1 MAIAH
6 HLYHS
11 IYTRTP
17 TQRWFVVILVIAR
30 ANQAIQKKKNITSSS
45 SRTFH
50 IIKKQSLTCAI
61 FPTVSRSVMLPLRLF
76 FALFLSLSSL
86 LLIAVAAPVADAP
99 KQPNK
104 SLGPQT
110 YEIRLIR
117 MRRVDG
123 KELEI
128 TDIKDP
134 VKSDEIWSLKI
145 GSSEFSAV
153 RQPSGKWKGRVITS
167 LLGGETGI
175 ILAYATFPSIQKWEE
190 VGLKLGDLSSTSNL
204 EYLNVVLA
212 ALKGEKYLHDLNALW
227 RYRDSYDNL
236 SGFYWQMCAERGTAG
251 GTLMY
256 EHW

>member
-1 MAIAH
+1 
-6 HLYHS
+6 
-11 IYTRTP
+11 
-17 TQRWFVVILVIAR
+17 
-30 ANQAIQKKKNITSSS
+30 
-45 SRTFH
+45 
-50 IIKKQSLTCAI
+50 
-61 FPTVSRSVMLPLRLF
+61 MLPLRLF

-99 KQPNK
+99 EQPNK

-128 TDIKDP
+128 TDIKEP
-134 VKSDEIWSLKI
+134 VKGDEIWSLKV

-153 RQPSGKWKGRVITS
+153 RQPSGKWKGRLKTS
-167 LLGGETGI
+167 LIGSETGI
-175 ILAYATFPSIQKWEE
+175 LLAYATFPSNEKWEE
-190 VGLKLGDLSSTSNL
+190 VELKLGNMSSTSNL
-204 EYLNVVLA
+204 QYLNVILA
-212 ALKGEKYLHDLNALW
+212 ALTGEKYLHDLNALW

-236 SGFYWQMCAERGTAG
+236 SGFYWQMCAEGGTAG
-251 GTLMY
+251 GTQLY

>member
-1 MAIAH
+1 
-6 HLYHS
+6 
-11 IYTRTP
+11 
-17 TQRWFVVILVIAR
+17 
-30 ANQAIQKKKNITSSS
+30 
-45 SRTFH
+45 
-50 IIKKQSLTCAI
+50 
-61 FPTVSRSVMLPLRLF
+61 MLPLRLF

-86 LLIAVAAPVADAP
+86 LLITVAAPVTDAS

-104 SLGPQT
+104 SLGRESDISKTLCYSSNIRSPAQT

-123 KELEI
+123 KLEI

-134 VKSDEIWSLKI
+134 VKSDEIWSLKV

-175 ILAYATFPSIQKWEE
+175 LLAYATFPSIQKWEE
-190 VGLKLGDLSSTSNL
+190 VGLKLGDMSSTSNL

-227 RYRDSYDNL
+227 RYRDNYDNL

-251 GTLMY
+251 GTLLY